1 MISFWTLGVL
11 VLADSLL
18 PFAEEINQF
27 CHPGLLSRVQS
38 CREVAISSMTRIIEA
53 VLALPNEDSLNVQN
67 SLGPEVPIIAYHV
80 TPSLMTSAF
89 AKAVEHSVY
98 LRVSNAY
105 SLEDSIVDT
114 AFPGCGDA
122 EDHRIDT
129 LVKGLLSLDATIG
142 GSQAGGIAF
151 RSLMERYGDVI
162 SDSWSCE

>member
-1 MISFWTLGVL
+1 MISFWSLGVL
-11 VLADSLL
+11 VLADTIL
-18 PFAEEINQF
+18 PFAEKINES
-27 CHPGLLSRVQS
+27 CDPGLLSRVQL
-38 CREVAISSMTRIIEA
+38 CREVAVSSMSRIIEA
-53 VLALPNEDSLNVQN
+53 VSALPNGASFNIQN
-67 SLGPEVPIIAYHV
+67 SLGPEIPIIAYHV

-89 AKAVEHSVY
+89 AKAVEHSVN

-114 AFPGCGDA
+114 AFRGCGDA

-142 GSQAGGIAF
+142 GSQVSGIAF
-151 RSLMERYGDVI
+151 QTLMERYGDVI